1 MARIER
7 NNVNVPIIIQTVGGD
22 LRLKGRPGGWLV
34 VEGEGTYA
42 EQIGQGQPFVV
53 RCASDAR
60 ITVPDNVTLS
70 IQSIG
75 GDAKITDL
83 SGGADVQT
91 IGGDLTVRDVAGI
104 QIKNVGGDLRLK
116 RASGDVKVDS
126 VGSDATIRDVEGS
139 VWIDNIGS
147 DLFVRSVGGN
157 CVVENVGSDL
167 LVSIDFAPEREY
179 RFSAGSDLLCR
190 VQPGTNATF
199 LLPND
204 TDVDIEVEADL
215 LRKNGEEQRIVV
227 VGNGAAVVT
236 IEDATTLRLVG
247 DEEDYMAG
255 FGIQIE
261 EELEARLSTLEDKLS
276 QQLEGLDERILAHTA
291 RLTSQ
296 AERIAERAQRQAE
309 RAAERFRKGTDR
321 QTKRKRDAGPRR
333 GFFADEPA
341 PAPRRPRE
349 PVSEQERLMILKM
362 VQENKISIEEAER
375 LLTALDS

>member
-1 MARIER
+1 
-7 NNVNVPIIIQTVGGD
+7 
-22 LRLKGRPGGWLV
+22 
-34 VEGEGTYA
+34 
-42 EQIGQGQPFVV
+42 
-53 RCASDAR
+53 
-60 ITVPDNVTLS
+60 
-70 IQSIG
+70 
-75 GDAKITDL
+75 
-83 SGGADVQT
+83 
-91 IGGDLTVRDVAGI
+91 
-104 QIKNVGGDLRLK
+104 
-116 RASGDVKVDS
+116 
-126 VGSDATIRDVEGS
+126 
-139 VWIDNIGS
+139 
-147 DLFVRSVGGN
+147 
-157 CVVENVGSDL
+157 

-341 PAPRRPRE
+341 PAPRLPRE